1 MLIEFGIAGQVD
13 AFSTDLQGCSGI
25 VR

>member
-13 AFSTDLQGCSGI
+13 AFSADLQGCSGI